1 MVGGMSL
8 LRFLGLGPSTTTSAA
23 NETEAVRRI
32 AAALDRLEPE
42 AARRLARFAYILG
55 RVARADLDVSS
66 EETAA
71 MERIVMER
79 GGLPEAQAVLVVQL
93 AKSQNALFGG
103 TDNYLV
109 TREFAASAT
118 REQKVALLQCCF
130 AVSASDGDVS
140 PQEDDEIRGIANE
153 LGLDHE
159 DFIAAR
165 SAYREYLS
173 VLKRPAGG

>member
-1 MVGGMSL
+1 MSL
-8 LRFLGLGPSTTTSAA
+8 FSFLGLGRPSGGAET
-23 NETEAVRRI
+23 ETEAVRRI
-32 AAALDRLEPE
+32 ASALERLEPE
-42 AARRLARFAYILG
+42 AARYLARFAYVLG

-79 GGLPEAQAVLVVQL
+79 GALPEAQAVLVVQI

-109 TREFAASAT
+109 TREFAATAT

-140 PQEDDEIRGIANE
+140 PAEDDEIRGIASE

-165 SAYREYLS
+165 SAYREFLS
-173 VLKRPAGG
+173 VLKRPARG